1 MGRHAADG
9 TAPGSS
15 GPDDRGKAAG
25 PRLPRH
31 ADLFMPAPDSAAAR
45 VSAEQAAETF
55 GRLVEPHRATLRVY
69 VLKLTD
75 GDEAAADSV
84 LKETLYRLAQ
94 DPQRYPRRPS
104 AVRPWLV
111 LAARNVMRDGERYA
125 PAGRDD
131 RPYPLLQELR
141 SPEPAAQVPASA
153 IVGMM
158 NDLPGADRELL
169 VEVVYGGVSLEAAA
183 VERGVPVETVKSRLY
198 FAMRSLRGV
207 LDQHL
212 SG

>member
-1 MGRHAADG
+1 MGRHAAD
-9 TAPGSS
+9 
-15 GPDDRGKAAG
+15 RQ
-25 PRLPRH
+25 
-31 ADLFMPAPDSAAAR
+31 AR
-45 VSAEQAAETF
+45 AEHAAETF
-55 GRLVEPHRATLRVY
+55 TRLVDPHRAALRAY
-69 VLKLTD
+69 VLKLTE
-75 GDEAAADSV
+75 GDEAAADSI
-84 LKETLYRLAQ
+84 LRETLYRLAQ

-111 LAARNVMRDGERYA
+111 LTVRNVLRDGERYA

-141 SPEPAAQVPASA
+141 SPEPGAQVPASA
-153 IVGMM
+153 IVAMM

-183 VERGVPVETVKSRLY
+183 VERGIPVETVKSRLY

-207 LDQHL
+207 LDQHM